1 MKLPAHDP
9 SLAAYI
15 TLTALLVVTPGSS
28 TAMVVRHVLGGGRA
42 AGLAA
47 AAGIAV
53 ANASWAAAAG
63 LGVTAILARVP
74 LVFTAI
80 RYGGAAY
87 LAFLGLRALGR
98 AFLPPAETII
108 ARAQDDPS
116 GPELGAAFRD
126 GVVVNLLN
134 PPIATFYIV
143 VVPSFMPA
151 AAAAAR
157 FALLAGIHVVL
168 AFLCHAAWASGF
180 DVLRRVWARPA
191 ARRGVDAVIGVALL
205 ALAVRM
211 LR

>member
-1 MKLPAHDP
+1 VKLPAHDP
-9 SLAAYI
+9 SLAAYV

-28 TAMVVRHVLGGGRA
+28 TAMVVRHVLGGGRSG
-42 AGLAA
+42 GLAA

-53 ANASWAAAAG
+53 ANAAWAAAAG
-63 LGVTAILARVP
+63 LGVTAILTRVP
-74 LVFTAI
+74 LIFAVI
-80 RYGGAAY
+80 RFGGAAY
-87 LAFLGLRALGR
+87 LAFLGVRALGR
-98 AFLPPAETII
+98 ALFPSPETIL
-108 ARAQDDPS
+108 ARAVDAPS
-116 GPELGAAFRD
+116 GPDLGAAFRD

-143 VVPSFMPA
+143 VVPSFMPTA
-151 AAAAAR
+151 AAGR

-168 AFLCHAAWASGF
+168 AFLCHTAWAYGF

-191 ARRGVDAVIGVALL
+191 ARRGAETVIGIALL